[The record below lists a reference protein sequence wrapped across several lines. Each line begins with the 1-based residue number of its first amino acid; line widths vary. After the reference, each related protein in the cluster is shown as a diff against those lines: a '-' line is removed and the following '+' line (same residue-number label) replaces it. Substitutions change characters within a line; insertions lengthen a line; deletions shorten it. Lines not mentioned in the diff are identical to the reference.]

1 MLKIGEFSKLSQLSI
16 RMLRHYND
24 IGLLPPAVIDPSN
37 GYRYYQPEQLTQVS
51 LIRFF
56 QALGLSLQEIK
67 LLLPQCDD
75 LPLLSQTLKARRAS
89 CSAQMT
95 ALQTQ
100 LQLLDTAL
108 TQLERNEFPM
118 TYPVTIKNLPARQVA
133 SLRDHIDRYEDEG
146 LLWQK
151 LFSELSAQSLQQPA
165 PPCCM
170 ALYHDQ
176 EYTEGRPD
184 VEVQL
189 AVTGQYTD
197 TAHVHFKELP
207 AMTVASVTFS
217 GPYDQI
223 TPVNLAA
230 LKWCEANHYH
240 FTDTMFS
247 IYHVGPDSTTDPA
260 DYLTECCFP
269 IAKDQDDRK
278 SPHQRLK

>member
-16 RMLRHYND
+16 RMLRHYDD

-176 EYTEGRPD
+176 
-184 VEVQL
+184 
-189 AVTGQYTD
+189 
-197 TAHVHFKELP
+197 
-207 AMTVASVTFS
+207 
-217 GPYDQI
+217 
-223 TPVNLAA
+223 
-230 LKWCEANHYH
+230 
-240 FTDTMFS
+240 
-247 IYHVGPDSTTDPA
+247 
-260 DYLTECCFP
+260 
-269 IAKDQDDRK
+269 
-278 SPHQRLK
+278 

>member
-16 RMLRHYND
+16 RMLRHYDD
-24 IGLLPPAVIDPSN
+24 IGLLPPAVIDPWS
-37 GYRYYQPEQLTQVS
+37 GYRYYLPEQLSQVS
-51 LIRFF
+51 LIRFL

-67 LLLPQCDD
+67 TLLPQCDD
-75 LPLLSQTLKARRAS
+75 LPLLAQVLRQRRAS
-89 CSAQMT
+89 CSAQVM

-100 LQLLDTAL
+100 LQLLDTTL

-118 TYPVTIKNLPARQVA
+118 TYPVTLKNLPARQVA
-133 SLRDHIDRYEDEG
+133 SLRQHIDRYEDEG
-146 LLWQK
+146 LLWQL
-151 LFSELSAQSLQQPA
+151 LFGEIAAQSPQQTT
-165 PPCCM
+165 PPCRM

-176 EYTEGRPD
+176 EYTEGHPD

-189 AVTGQYTD
+189 AVTGQYAD

-207 AMTVASVTFS
+207 PLNVASVTFR

-223 TPVNLAA
+223 TQVNLAA

-240 FTDTMFS
+240 FSGTMFS
-247 IYHVGPDSTTDPA
+247 IYHIDPSQSDNPA

-269 IAKDQDDRK
+269 IVKD
-278 SPHQRLK
+278 